1 MTLYPTKPP
10 PDPLAAATHP
20 DPYPYYRELAHA
32 QPFHRDAMLM
42 LWVAAGPDEVAA
54 VLSHPACR
62 VRPPGQPVPP
72 PLAQSPAGTLFARL
86 IRMNDGPGHAPLKAV
101 LQRQLATLDLNDV
114 RAAASAWARVLAV
127 THDHGATANRW
138 SSALPVIAI
147 AGLLGFTATDD
158 EATAGRIATQIASF
172 AAAMS
177 PLAGPAEIAAGI
189 EAAAALQ
196 AQPLRADTPWTQA
209 LREQA
214 RTAGVDDAAIAAN
227 LLGLMVQSCEATAGL
242 IGNTLL
248 RLARDAAAADDLQAT
263 VAGVLRTDPPI
274 HNTRRFM
281 AEDAYVCGVPLRRG
295 DGILVLLAAAAASE
309 GRPASVSANAPVNA
323 PVSAPVSASV
333 SASVYGPPNSGERAW
348 TFGHGAHRCPG
359 DALAATLAEATVA
372 ALLARGIE
380 PAALAKAYRYRPSL
394 NARIPHFL

>member
-1 MTLYPTKPP
+1 MIPDPTTPP
-10 PDPLAAATHP
+10 PDPLAAVTHRA
-20 DPYPYYRELAHA
+20 PYRYYRELARQ

-42 LWVAAGPDEVAA
+42 LWVAAGPAEVAA

-86 IRMNDGPGHAPLKAV
+86 IRMNDGQRHAPLKAV
-101 LQRQLATLDLNDV
+101 LQRQLATLNPEDV
-114 RAAASAWARVLAV
+114 RAAASASARLLPV
-127 THDHGATANRW
+127 TDDHAATANRW
-138 SSALPVIAI
+138 TGALPVIAI
-147 AGLLGFTATDD
+147 AHLLGFTAVDD
-158 EATAGRIATQIASF
+158 DVTGCRIATQIASF

-177 PLAGPAEIAAGI
+177 PLAGPAEIEAGI
-189 EAAAALQ
+189 EAAASLQ
-196 AQPLRADTPWTQA
+196 TLPLRADTPWAKA
-209 LREQA
+209 LCAEA
-214 RTAGVDDAAIAAN
+214 RAAGVDDDAIAAN

-248 RLARDAAAADDLQAT
+248 WLAHDAAAADDLPTTVAT
-263 VAGVLRTDPPI
+263 VLRADPPI

-281 AEDAYVCGVPLRRG
+281 AEDARVCGVPLRRG
-295 DGILVLLAAAAASE
+295 DGILVLLAAAAAAASE
-309 GRPASVSANAPVNA
+309 VRIDN
-323 PVSAPVSASV
+323 VSASV
-333 SASVYGPPNSGERAW
+333 NTPGKRGERPW

-359 DALAATLAEATVA
+359 DALAAALAEATVA

-380 PAALAKAYRYRPSL
+380 PAVLAQAYRYRPSL

>member
-1 MTLYPTKPP
+1 MILDPTKPP
-10 PDPLAAATHP
+10 PDPLAAVTHR
-20 DPYPYYRELAHA
+20 DPYRYYRELARQ

-42 LWVAAGPDEVAA
+42 LWVAAGPAEVAA

-86 IRMNDGPGHAPLKAV
+86 IRMNDGQRHAPLKAV
-101 LQRQLATLDLNDV
+101 LQRQLATLDGDDV
-114 RAAASAWARVLAV
+114 RAAALASARLLPV
-127 THDHGATANRW
+127 TDDHAATANRW
-138 SSALPVIAI
+138 ASALPVIAI
-147 AGLLGFTATDD
+147 ARLLGFTAADD
-158 EATAGRIATQIASF
+158 DVTASRIAAQIGSF

-177 PLAGPAEIAAGI
+177 PLAGPAEINAGI
-189 EAAAALQ
+189 DAAASLQ
-196 AQPLRADTPWTQA
+196 TLPLRADTPWAKA
-209 LREQA
+209 LCAEA
-214 RTAGVDDAAIAAN
+214 RAAGVDDDAIAAN
-227 LLGLMVQSCEATAGL
+227 LLGLMVQGCEATAGL

-248 RLARDAAAADDLQAT
+248 WLAGDAAGAEDPSTT
-263 VAGVLRTDPPI
+263 VAKVLRTDPPI

-281 AEDAYVCGVPLRRG
+281 AEDALVCGVPLRRG

-309 GRPASVSANAPVNA
+309 LEVENVSANTPTLAKR
-323 PVSAPVSASV
+323 
-333 SASVYGPPNSGERAW
+333 GERAW

-359 DALAATLAEATVA
+359 DAVAAALAEATVS

-380 PAALAKAYRYRPSL
+380 PAALARAYRYRPSL

>member
-1 MTLYPTKPP
+1 MILDPTKPP
-10 PDPLAAATHP
+10 PDPLAAVTHR
-20 DPYPYYRELAHA
+20 DPYRYYRELARQ

-42 LWVAAGPDEVAA
+42 LWVAAGPAEVAA

-86 IRMNDGPGHAPLKAV
+86 IRMNDGQRHAPLKAV
-101 LQRQLATLDLNDV
+101 LQRQLATLDGDDV
-114 RAAASAWARVLAV
+114 RAAASASARLLPV
-127 THDHGATANRW
+127 TDDHAATANRW
-138 SSALPVIAI
+138 ASALPVIAI
-147 AGLLGFTATDD
+147 ARLLGFTATDD
-158 EATAGRIATQIASF
+158 DVTASRIAAQIGSF

-177 PLAGPAEIAAGI
+177 PLAGPAEINAGI
-189 EAAAALQ
+189 DAAASLQ
-196 AQPLRADTPWTQA
+196 TLPLRADTPWAKA
-209 LREQA
+209 LCAEA
-214 RTAGVDDAAIAAN
+214 RAAGVDDDAIAAN
-227 LLGLMVQSCEATAGL
+227 LLGLMVQGCEATAGL

-248 RLARDAAAADDLQAT
+248 WLAGDAAGAEDPSTT
-263 VAGVLRTDPPI
+263 VAKVLRSDPPI

-281 AEDAYVCGVPLRRG
+281 AEDALVCGVPLRRG

-309 GRPASVSANAPVNA
+309 LEVENVSANTPTLAKR
-323 PVSAPVSASV
+323 
-333 SASVYGPPNSGERAW
+333 GERAG

-359 DALAATLAEATVA
+359 DAVAAALAEASVS

-380 PAALAKAYRYRPSL
+380 PAALARAYRYRPSL

>member
-1 MTLYPTKPP
+1 MILDPTKPP
-10 PDPLAAATHP
+10 PDPLAAVTHR
-20 DPYPYYRELAHA
+20 DPYRYYRELARQ

-42 LWVAAGPDEVAA
+42 LWVAAGPAEVAA

-86 IRMNDGPGHAPLKAV
+86 IRMNDGQRHAPLKAV
-101 LQRQLATLDLNDV
+101 LQRQLATLDGDDV
-114 RAAASAWARVLAV
+114 RAAALASARLLPV
-127 THDHGATANRW
+127 TDDHAATANRW
-138 SSALPVIAI
+138 ASALPVIAI
-147 AGLLGFTATDD
+147 ARLLGFTAADD
-158 EATAGRIATQIASF
+158 DVTASRIAAQIGSF

-177 PLAGPAEIAAGI
+177 PLAGPAEINAGI
-189 EAAAALQ
+189 DAAASLQ
-196 AQPLRADTPWTQA
+196 TLPLRADTPWAKA
-209 LREQA
+209 LCAEA
-214 RTAGVDDAAIAAN
+214 RAAGVDDDAIAAN
-227 LLGLMVQSCEATAGL
+227 LLGLMVQGCEATAGL

-248 RLARDAAAADDLQAT
+248 WLAGDAAGAEDPSTT
-263 VAGVLRTDPPI
+263 VAKVLRSDPPI

-281 AEDAYVCGVPLRRG
+281 AEDALVCGVPLRRG

-309 GRPASVSANAPVNA
+309 LEVENVSANTPTLAKR
-323 PVSAPVSASV
+323 
-333 SASVYGPPNSGERAW
+333 GERAW

-359 DALAATLAEATVA
+359 DAVAAALAEATVS

-380 PAALAKAYRYRPSL
+380 PAALARAYRYRPSL

>member
-1 MTLYPTKPP
+1 MTLDPTKPP
-10 PDPLAAATHP
+10 PDPLAAPTHP
-20 DPYPYYRELAHA
+20 DPYPYYRDLARM

-42 LWVAAGPDEVAA
+42 LWVAAGPAEVAA

-86 IRMNDGPGHAPLKAV
+86 IRMNDGHGHAPLKAV
-101 LQRQLATLDLNDV
+101 LQRQLATLELNDV
-114 RAAASAWARVLAV
+114 RAAASAWARLLPV
-127 THDHGATANRW
+127 TQDHAATANRW

-147 AGLLGFTATDD
+147 AGLLGFTAADD
-158 EATAGRIATQIASF
+158 KTTASRIATQIASF

-177 PLAGPAEIAAGI
+177 PLAGPPEIAAGI
-189 EAAAALQ
+189 DAAASLQ
-196 AQPLRADTPWTQA
+196 TLLCADTPWTLA

-214 RTAGVDDAAIAAN
+214 RAAGVDDEAIAAN

-248 RLARDAAAADDLQAT
+248 WLARGAAAADDLPAT
-263 VAGVLRTDPPI
+263 GARVLRADPPI
-274 HNTRRFM
+274 HNTRRFL
-281 AEDAYVCGVPLRRG
+281 AEGARVCGVPLRRG

-309 GRPASVSANAPVNA
+309 TQPASTSA
-323 PVSAPVSASV
+323 SAPAD
-333 SASVYGPPNSGERAW
+333 PGERNW
-348 TFGHGAHRCPG
+348 TFGHGVHRCPG

-380 PAALAKAYRYRPSL
+380 PAALAQAYRYRPSL

>member
-1 MTLYPTKPP
+1 MTLDPTTPP
-10 PDPLAAATHP
+10 PDPLTAATHP
-20 DPYPYYRELAHA
+20 DPYPYYRELARM

-42 LWVAAGPDEVAA
+42 LWVAAGPAEVAA

-72 PLAQSPAGTLFARL
+72 PLARSPAGNLFARL
-86 IRMNDGPGHAPLKAV
+86 IRMNDGPSHAPLKAV
-101 LQRQLATLDLNDV
+101 LQRQLASLELGEV
-114 RAAASAWARVLAV
+114 RTAASAWARLLPV
-127 THDHGATANRW
+127 THDHAATANRW

-147 AGLLGFTATDD
+147 AGLLGFAAIDD
-158 EATAGRIATQIASF
+158 EATVGRIATLIASF

-189 EAAAALQ
+189 DAAASLQ
-196 AQPLRADTPWTQA
+196 TLPLRADTPWTRT
-209 LREQA
+209 LREHA
-214 RTAGVDDAAIAAN
+214 RAAGVDDTVIAAN

-248 RLARDAAAADDLQAT
+248 WLARDADVADDLPAT
-263 VAGVLRTDPPI
+263 VAAVLRADPPI
-274 HNTRRFM
+274 HNTRRFL
-281 AEDAYVCGVPLRRG
+281 AEDARVCGVPLRRG
-295 DGILVLLAAAAASE
+295 DGILVLLAAAAVADLQSLQS
-309 GRPASVSANAPVNA
+309 PTSSDTAA
-323 PVSAPVSASV
+323 
-333 SASVYGPPNSGERAW
+333 ERQW

-372 ALLARGIE
+372 ALLAHGIA

>member
-1 MTLYPTKPP
+1 MILDPTKPP
-10 PDPLAAATHP
+10 PDPLAAVTHR
-20 DPYPYYRELAHA
+20 DPYRYYRELARQ

-42 LWVAAGPDEVAA
+42 LWVAAGPAEVAA

-86 IRMNDGPGHAPLKAV
+86 IRMNDGQRHAPLKAV
-101 LQRQLATLDLNDV
+101 LQRQLATLDRDDV
-114 RAAASAWARVLAV
+114 RAAALASARLLPV
-127 THDHGATANRW
+127 TDDHAATANRW
-138 SSALPVIAI
+138 ASALPVIAI
-147 AGLLGFTATDD
+147 ARLLGFTAADD
-158 EATAGRIATQIASF
+158 GATASRIAAQIASF

-177 PLAGPAEIAAGI
+177 PLAGPAEINAGI
-189 EAAAALQ
+189 DAAASLQ
-196 AQPLRADTPWTQA
+196 TLPLRVDTPWAKA
-209 LREQA
+209 LCAEA
-214 RTAGVDDAAIAAN
+214 RAAGVDDDAIAAN
-227 LLGLMVQSCEATAGL
+227 LLGLMVQGCEATAGL

-248 RLARDAAAADDLQAT
+248 WLAGDAAGADDPSTT
-263 VAGVLRTDPPI
+263 VAKVLRTDPPI

-281 AEDAYVCGVPLRRG
+281 AEDALVCGVPLRRG

-309 GRPASVSANAPVNA
+309 LEVENVSANTPTLAKR
-323 PVSAPVSASV
+323 
-333 SASVYGPPNSGERAW
+333 GGRAG

-359 DALAATLAEATVA
+359 DAVAAALAEATVS

-380 PAALAKAYRYRPSL
+380 PAALARAYRYRPSL

>member
-1 MTLYPTKPP
+1 MTLDPTKPP

-20 DPYPYYRELAHA
+20 DPYPYYRELARV

-42 LWVAAGPDEVAA
+42 LWVAAGPAEVAA

-86 IRMNDGPGHAPLKAV
+86 IRMNDGQDQALLKAV
-101 LQRQLATLDLNDV
+101 LQRKLATLDLNDV
-114 RAAASAWARVLAV
+114 RAAASAWARLLPVAR
-127 THDHGATANRW
+127 DPAATANRW
-138 SSALPVIAI
+138 SSALPVIAL
-147 AGLLGFTATDD
+147 AGLLGYTAGDD
-158 EATAGRIATQIASF
+158 ETTAGRIATQIASF

-177 PLAGPAEIAAGI
+177 QLAGSAEIAAGI
-189 EAAAALQ
+189 EAAASLQ
-196 AQPLRADTPWTQA
+196 MLPCADTPWTRA
-209 LREQA
+209 LREHA
-214 RTAGVDDAAIAAN
+214 RAAGVDDDAIGAN
-227 LLGLMVQSCEATAGL
+227 QLGLMVQSCEATAGL

-248 RLARDAAAADDLQAT
+248 WLARDAAAADDLRAT
-263 VAGVLRTDPPI
+263 VARVLRADPPI
-274 HNTRRFM
+274 HNTRRFL
-281 AEDAYVCGVPLRRG
+281 AEDARVCGVPLRRG
-295 DGILVLLAAAAASE
+295 DGILVLLAAAAASQAE
-309 GRPASVSANAPVNA
+309 GAGAAATASA
-323 PVSAPVSASV
+323 SAPAH
-333 SASVYGPPNSGERAW
+333 PGERSW

-380 PAALAKAYRYRPSL
+380 PAALAQAYRYRPSL

>member
-1 MTLYPTKPP
+1 MTLDPTQPP

-20 DPYPYYRELAHA
+20 DPYPYYRELARGR
-32 QPFHRDAMLM
+32 PFHRDAMLM
-42 LWVAAGPDEVAA
+42 LWVAAGPAEVAA

-86 IRMNDGPGHAPLKAV
+86 IRMNDGQGHAPLKTV
-101 LQRQLATLDLNDV
+101 LQRQLATLDLNEV
-114 RAAASAWARVLAV
+114 RAAASAWARRLPV
-127 THDHGATANRW
+127 TRDHAATANRW

-147 AGLLGFTATDD
+147 AGWLGLTAADD
-158 EATAGRIATQIASF
+158 ETTASRIAAQIASF

-189 EAAAALQ
+189 EAAVSLQ
-196 AQPLRADTPWTQA
+196 RLPLCDGTPWALA

-214 RTAGVDDAAIAAN
+214 RAAGVDDEAIAAN

-248 RLARDAAAADDLQAT
+248 WLAHDAAAADDLRAA
-263 VAGVLRTDPPI
+263 VARVLRADPPI

-281 AEDAYVCGVPLRRG
+281 AEDARVCGVPLRRG
-295 DGILVLLAAAAASE
+295 DAILVLLAAAATAD
-309 GRPASVSANAPVNA
+309 GTPANAPA
-323 PVSAPVSASV
+323 PAPAP
-333 SASVYGPPNSGERAW
+333 APDNPAQHHW

-359 DALAATLAEATVA
+359 DALAATLAEATVS

-380 PAALAKAYRYRPSL
+380 PAALARAYRYRPSL